1 MSFFLFSNNLCLK
14 YYFVYKG
21 PSWWGPTGSSRFM
34 SCLLPLKTKTTKNLA
49 RYVSTLTPDLL
60 AVSRAP
66 HLPSSVQVESR
77 AFCLFRAPQH
87 YVLSVL
93 PLTLLSLL
101 ITVHLHHYHPGV
113 SSQNL
118 WSGLMK
124 WPHSNHLSNL
134 FLPMQ
139 LGARGIFSKQKS

>member
-1 MSFFLFSNNLCLK
+1 
-14 YYFVYKG
+14 
-21 PSWWGPTGSSRFM
+21 M

-49 RYVSTLTPDLL
+49 RYVSTVTPDLL
-60 AVSRAP
+60 VVSRAP
-66 HLPSSVQVESR
+66 RLPSSVQVESR

-113 SSQNL
+113 SYQNL

-139 LGARGIFSKQKS
+139 LGVRGIFSKQKS